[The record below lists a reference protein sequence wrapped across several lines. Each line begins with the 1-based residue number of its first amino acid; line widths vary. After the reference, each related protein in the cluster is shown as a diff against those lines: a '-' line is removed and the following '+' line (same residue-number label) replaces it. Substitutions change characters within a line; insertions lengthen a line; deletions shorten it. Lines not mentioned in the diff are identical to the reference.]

1 MINELLHIKLFKYDA
16 DENIYAIQKVLTAD
30 QKEPKILHYV
40 VDGML
45 KELDI
50 AIEKASEK

>member
-30 QKEPKILHYV
+30 QNEPKILHYV